1 MSGPK
6 LSQAELERRRRE
18 QLAGQR
24 RSYVDAA
31 ARLRR
36 KKEEISLWMNSEVF
50 RKLSSDSAAEAQKLR
65 AELESRMQR
74 LEEIPVP
81 DMTMLEHYTER
92 LAQTEQRNRE
102 KFAQLE
108 LLMEQE
114 EKRFFAAGQRQ
125 SQREGEKR
133 LVQML
138 QLIRRET
145 PTAAGVVDF
154 QFDGEI
160 QMLRA
165 QLLMLA
171 ENMKKNT
178 SARDKRLSEL
188 ARKGSLELQSYA
200 RDPALE
206 KKKDQVRLRAEELL
220 NRWQETLRLL
230 RRREERYSEYCVLAS
245 AVHTSPRP
253 ADAFADDNMLEEEIR
268 RLGELYQKKDEMDFI
283 ATQINAVMI
292 ELGYQFVTS
301 TALRRKN
308 GSEYDYSL
316 YQADEEAG
324 ISIYTDESGAV
335 MMQMTM
341 LGEGEVTG
349 ADEEISYQ
357 RQLDFCA
364 AHPDILEALKKR
376 GVLLKQVNYLP
387 PSRKYASKRKV
398 SQRSTARVVDR
409 RRRRGKQK
417 VRRMQ

>member
-1 MSGPK
+1 
-6 LSQAELERRRRE
+6 
-18 QLAGQR
+18 
-24 RSYVDAA
+24 
-31 ARLRR
+31 
-36 KKEEISLWMNSEVF
+36 
-50 RKLSSDSAAEAQKLR
+50 
-65 AELESRMQR
+65 
-74 LEEIPVP
+74 
-81 DMTMLEHYTER
+81 
-92 LAQTEQRNRE
+92 
-102 KFAQLE
+102 
-108 LLMEQE
+108 
-114 EKRFFAAGQRQ
+114 
-125 SQREGEKR
+125 
-133 LVQML
+133 ML

-171 ENMKKNT
+171 KNMKKNA